1 MCWCCLV
8 TTASSSIHLPFTFCM
23 WFFSDIVANMTR
35 KLAPKWLIPASI
47 CNCVN
52 TSCTSGTLA
61 SEFIL
66 QRNGATIGSAFQHF
80 ESHTSRSGK
89 RQSDEHIILRTS
101 HLTMPIYFDNQLTIV
116 PVQPLKG
123 QWFIRIDQFWVT
135 SCAALWGQT
144 EPWLTVQS
152 GMLSNAQAWLTAHQ
166 HAELNS
172 LAKCFPFTLTSDTHI
187 KLWISHSA
195 SLH

>member
-1 MCWCCLV
+1 MMEGRVPMLEGKKELLFGD
-8 TTASSSIHLPFTFCM
+8 TDIQFTIQHPFTFCM
-23 WFFSDIVANMTR
+23 RFFSNVLVNMAR
-35 KLAPKWLIPASI
+35 KLAPEWFIPTGI

-66 QRNGATIGSAFQHF
+66 QGNGATIGSAFRHF
-80 ESHTSRSGK
+80 GGHTSCTGK
-89 RQSDEHIILRTS
+89 RPSDEHIILRTS
-101 HLTMPIYFDNQLTIV
+101 LLTMPIYFDNQLTVV

-135 SCAALWGQT
+135 SCAAVWGQT
-144 EPWLTVQS
+144 EAWLAVQS

-166 HAELNS
+166 HAE
-172 LAKCFPFTLTSDTHI
+172 
-187 KLWISHSA
+187 
-195 SLH
+195 